1 MRRPNSRSRGASP
14 RVPVSPLKASGRAS
28 SVAVWFES
36 MRLSTVTITV
46 SAIVALGVVT
56 LAPQV
61 SIWVSQRQQIADLQA
76 EVEAAKQELTDMKN
90 ERSRWEDPAYIRS
103 QARDRLYY
111 VMPGEVSFL
120 VMDADGI
127 DQSDTSGTVGA
138 ELAKQ
143 RNISKIS
150 SEILKDQNNW
160 LNGIV
165 QSFLRAGVETPLES
179 K

>member
-1 MRRPNSRSRGASP
+1 MRSRAKGS
-14 RVPVSPLKASGRAS
+14 RVPVSPLRASGRAS
-28 SVAVWFES
+28 NVGVWFES
-36 MRLSTVTITV
+36 MRLSTVTVTV
-46 SAIVALGVVT
+46 SAMIALGVFT

-61 SIWVSQRQQIADLQA
+61 SIWLSQRQQIADLQA
-76 EVEAAKQELTDMKN
+76 EVEAAKQQLTDMKN

-138 ELAKQ
+138 ALAQQ
-143 RNISKIS
+143 RNINKIS

-165 QSFLRAGVETPLES
+165 QSVLRAGVETPVKE